1 MYLSCRHITAYF
13 TCVLLS
19 YPESAT
25 NLQVFLGSRVP
36 ACRDFQEADVE
47 VLLECDVEQAIQL
60 PDIYMC
66 VRKLCESIPL
76 VEPL

>member
-1 MYLSCRHITAYF
+1 MCVALLPRKCDQLTSLSGLPCRHR
-13 TCVLLS
+13 S
-19 YPESAT
+19 
-25 NLQVFLGSRVP
+25 
-36 ACRDFQEADVE
+36 FQEADVE

-76 VEPL
+76 VEHL